1 MRRFEQYSGVRG
13 PSQDGSPRPR
23 HRRYS
28 RSAELMRRGL
38 TTALALA
45 ACALA
50 CILTAS
56 AALAA
61 NIPTYTIAEAKL
73 LPDGSGPFILA
84 DVVGTGC
91 PCRSAI

>member
-1 MRRFEQYSGVRG
+1 MKRFAQYSGVRG
-13 PSQDGSPRPR
+13 PSQDGSPKS
-23 HRRYS
+23 RYRKYN
-28 RSAELMRRGL
+28 RSADLMRRGL
-38 TTALALA
+38 STAMVLA

-73 LPDGSGPFILA
+73 LPDGSGL
-84 DVVGTGC
+84 C
-91 PCRSAI
+91 KSAV